1 MAPRNLHRAMSL
13 TTVLALVLGLLAV
26 LAVSPVAAATA
37 DLTATLSGD
46 QEVPPVTTDATG
58 SATITIDT
66 DAASGSQLCYDLTS
80 TALEGGAVVG
90 AHIHEGAASANGPVV
105 VTLQA
110 AIDGNGSASACVPD
124 VEIDFG
130 AAGDADVATLL
141 ADIAANPANY
151 YVNVHTAANTGGEI
165 RGQLAAAPTPT
176 PTPTPA
182 AGRDVTVQ
190 VMKHN
195 CANVATMAEF
205 EAVEAR
211 AATNPTTPDAA
222 FGTTVETVLECPT
235 VVLDGDAQTPD
246 AVAGGTSTFEFTVGD
261 GGSVQT
267 LSTDSTYTQ
276 AAACETDVMYDANRN
291 GSLDAGVCLDLSD
304 YDFTTADGTVTVTET
319 APPSGF
325 AFGALRFTPGSGDE
339 AALVSAANGVIVL
352 DTTADDDGSIMLHV
366 YNFATAA
373 GGTAAPTPAA
383 SALPDA
389 AISADGSTT
398 GTQLALILG
407 GTALIGFALIGRTA
421 LRTRRTR

>member
-1 MAPRNLHRAMSL
+1 MSL

-46 QEVPPVTTDATG
+46 QEVPPVATAATG
-58 SATITIDT
+58 SATVSIDT

-90 AHIHEGAASANGPVV
+90 AHIHEGAAGANGSVV

-110 AIDGNGSASACVPD
+110 AIDGSGSASSACAPD
-124 VEIDFG
+124 SDIDF
-130 AAGDADVATLL
+130 ATAGDADVATLL

-151 YVNVHTAANTGGEI
+151 YVNVHTESNPGGEI

-176 PTPTPA
+176 PTPT

-235 VVLDGDAQTPD
+235 VVLDGDAQTPG
-246 AVAGGTSTFEFTVGD
+246 AVAGGTSTFDFTVAD